1 VELARRSG
9 SYQPSGLTI
18 AAASAVFAI
27 SYVAKLN
34 GEDEHWQHAQSA
46 CSPRIDACRF
56 TVLVRMGSP
65 PSHNTALRP

>member
-9 SYQPSGLTI
+9 SYQRSGLTI

-46 CSPRIDACRF
+46 SCLQIYGVGEDGVTAF
-56 TVLVRMGSP
+56 TQYGIETLKTDR
-65 PSHNTALRP
+65 